1 MEVDT
6 SSTLL
11 NSRIDKMKKAIIIT
25 LAVGAFIALIVSKQ
39 ISGDEKQAEVNIAQ
53 VELGDI
59 ADSIMASGNLVFNTQ
74 VQLRSEVTGRVD
86 KIFVQEGQGVKQ
98 GDMLMRLDTTAFE
111 SEVTRSKAIL
121 RATEIEIKH
130 NKTRLANLERQ
141 LKRQKDLYDVGLG
154 NQESYENIESARDLA
169 KIDIESRIESYNQAQ
184 ASLQIAQD
192 RLSKSVFRA
201 PMSGLLASVNIKEGE
216 TVIAGTTNIIGSDL
230 MLVADPSAI
239 LAELRVDET
248 DIASIKLNQKANI
261 YAAAYPNKPFSGTV
275 INIGTSAKN
284 QAGSQGLSFKVKVLL
299 DTTER
304 QLYAGMSCR
313 AEIATSIAENGL
325 KLPIEAIQKE
335 DDKTFVWRLNSDNT
349 VSKIAVTV
357 GISSDIEQAITDGLN
372 EGDKIVIGPARPVS
386 LLTEGNVV
394 KLKSDADKEEA

>member
-1 MEVDT
+1 
-6 SSTLL
+6 
-11 NSRIDKMKKAIIIT
+11 MKKAIIIT
-25 LAVGAFIALIVSKQ
+25 IAIVAFVGLIISKQ
-39 ISGDEKQAEVNIAQ
+39 VTGDKKQAQVNIAQ
-53 VELGDI
+53 VEQGNI

-86 KIFVQEGQGVKQ
+86 KVFVEEGQSVKQ
-98 GDMLMRLDTTAFE
+98 GDILMRLDTTAFE
-111 SEVTRSKAIL
+111 SEVNRNQAVL

-130 NKTRLANLERQ
+130 SQTRLANLERQ
-141 LKRQKDLYDVGLG
+141 LKRQKELYDVGLG
-154 NQESYENIESARDLA
+154 NQESFENIESARDLA
-169 KIDIESRIESYNQAQ
+169 KIDIESRKESYNQAQ

-248 DIASIKLNQKANI
+248 DIASIKLNQQADI
-261 YAAAYPNKPFSGTV
+261 YAAAYPNKPFSGKV

-284 QAGSQGLSFKVKVLL
+284 QPGSQGLSFRVKVLL
-299 DTTER
+299 DPTDR

-335 DDKTFVWRLNSDNT
+335 EGKTFVWRLNSDNT
-349 VSKIAVTV
+349 VSKVIVSV
-357 GISSDIEQAITDGLN
+357 GISSDIEQAITEGLSK
-372 EGDKIVIGPARPVS
+372 GDNVVIGPARPISKLQEGDVVS
-386 LLTEGNVV
+386 LKN
-394 KLKSDADKEEA
+394 DADEETL

>member
-1 MEVDT
+1 VEVDT

-130 NKTRLANLERQ
+130 SRTRLTNLERQ

-349 VSKIAVTV
+349 VSKIAITV

-372 EGDKIVIGPARPVS
+372 EGDNIVIGPARPVS
-386 LLTEGNVV
+386 LLTEGDVV

>member
-39 ISGDEKQAEVNIAQ
+39 ISGDKKQAEVNIAQ

-130 NKTRLANLERQ
+130 SRTRLANLERQ

-386 LLTEGNVV
+386 LLTEGDVV

>member
-1 MEVDT
+1 
-6 SSTLL
+6 
-11 NSRIDKMKKAIIIT
+11 MKKAIIIT
-25 LAVGAFIALIVSKQ
+25 IAIVAFVGLIVSKQ
-39 ISGDEKQAEVNIAQ
+39 VTGDKKQAQVNIAQ
-53 VELGDI
+53 VEQGNI

-86 KIFVQEGQGVKQ
+86 KVFVEEGQSVKQ
-98 GDMLMRLDTTAFE
+98 GDILMRLDTTAFE
-111 SEVTRSKAIL
+111 SEVNRNQAVL

-130 NKTRLANLERQ
+130 SQTRLANLERQ
-141 LKRQKDLYDVGLG
+141 LKRQKELYDVGLG
-154 NQESYENIESARDLA
+154 NQESFENIESARDLA
-169 KIDIESRIESYNQAQ
+169 KIDIESRKESYNQAQ

-248 DIASIKLNQKANI
+248 DIASIKLNQQADI
-261 YAAAYPNKPFSGTV
+261 YAAAYPNEPFSGKV

-284 QAGSQGLSFKVKVLL
+284 QPGSQGLSFRVKVLL
-299 DTTER
+299 DPTDR

-335 DDKTFVWRLNSDNT
+335 EGKTFVWRLNSDNT
-349 VSKIAVTV
+349 VSKVIVSV
-357 GISSDIEQAITDGLN
+357 GISSDIEQAITEGLSK
-372 EGDKIVIGPARPVS
+372 GDNVVIGPARPISKLQEGDVVS
-386 LLTEGNVV
+386 LKN
-394 KLKSDADKEEA
+394 DADEETL

>member
-1 MEVDT
+1 
-6 SSTLL
+6 
-11 NSRIDKMKKAIIIT
+11 MKKAIIIT

-39 ISGDEKQAEVNIAQ
+39 ISGDKKQAEVNIAQ

-59 ADSIMASGNLVFNTQ
+59 ADSIMASGNLVFNTH

-386 LLTEGNVV
+386 LLTEGDVV

>member
-39 ISGDEKQAEVNIAQ
+39 ISGDKKQAEVNIAQ

-130 NKTRLANLERQ
+130 SRTRLTNLERQ

-349 VSKIAVTV
+349 VSKIAITV

-386 LLTEGNVV
+386 LLTEGDVV

>member
-39 ISGDEKQAEVNIAQ
+39 ISGDKKQAEVNIAQ

-130 NKTRLANLERQ
+130 SRTCLTNLERQ

-386 LLTEGNVV
+386 LLTEGDVV

>member
-1 MEVDT
+1 
-6 SSTLL
+6 
-11 NSRIDKMKKAIIIT
+11 MKKAIIIT
-25 LAVGAFIALIVSKQ
+25 LAIAAFIALIVSKQ
-39 ISGDEKQAEVNIAQ
+39 ISGDKKQPEVNIAH
-53 VELGDI
+53 VELGNI

-86 KIFVQEGQGVKQ
+86 KVFVEEGQSVKQ
-98 GDMLMRLDTTAFE
+98 GDILMRLDTTAFE
-111 SEVTRSKAIL
+111 SEVTRNKALL

-130 NKTRLANLERQ
+130 SQIRLVNFERQ
-141 LKRQKDLYDVGLG
+141 LKRQKELYDVGLG
-154 NQESYENIESARDLA
+154 NEEAYENLASARDLA
-169 KIDIESRIESYNQAQ
+169 KIDIESRKESFNQAH

-192 RLSKSVFRA
+192 RLNKSVFKA

-248 DIASIKLNQKANI
+248 DIASIKLHQKANI
-261 YAAAYPNKPFSGTV
+261 YAAAYPNNPFTGTV

-284 QAGSQGLSFKVKVLL
+284 QPGSQGLSFKVKVLL
-299 DTTER
+299 DATDR

-325 KLPIEAIQKE
+325 KLPIEAIRKQ
-335 DDKTFVWRLNSDNT
+335 DDSTFVWRLNNDNS
-349 VSKIAVTV
+349 VSKVTVAV
-357 GISSDIEQAITDGLN
+357 GISSDIEQAITEGLN
-372 EGDKIVIGPARPVS
+372 EGDKIVIGPARPIS
-386 LLTEGNVV
+386 TLKEGDTV
-394 KLKSDADKEEA
+394 KVKAAAKENN

>member
-1 MEVDT
+1 
-6 SSTLL
+6 
-11 NSRIDKMKKAIIIT
+11 MKKAIIIT

-130 NKTRLANLERQ
+130 SRTRLTNLERQ

-349 VSKIAVTV
+349 VSKIAITV
-357 GISSDIEQAITDGLN
+357 GISSDIEQAITEGLN

-386 LLTEGNVV
+386 LLTEGDVV

>member
-1 MEVDT
+1 VEVDT

-39 ISGDEKQAEVNIAQ
+39 ISGDKKQAEVNIAQ

-130 NKTRLANLERQ
+130 SRTRLTNLERQ

-386 LLTEGNVV
+386 LLTEGDVV

>member
-1 MEVDT
+1 
-6 SSTLL
+6 
-11 NSRIDKMKKAIIIT
+11 MKKAIIIT

-39 ISGDEKQAEVNIAQ
+39 ISDDEKQAEVNIAQ

-386 LLTEGNVV
+386 LLTEGDVV

>member
-1 MEVDT
+1 
-6 SSTLL
+6 
-11 NSRIDKMKKAIIIT
+11 MKKAIIIT

-59 ADSIMASGNLVFNTQ
+59 TDSIMASGNLVFNTQ

-130 NKTRLANLERQ
+130 SRTRLTNLERQ

-325 KLPIEAIQKE
+325 KRPIEAIQKE

-386 LLTEGNVV
+386 LLTEGDVV

>member
-1 MEVDT
+1 
-6 SSTLL
+6 
-11 NSRIDKMKKAIIIT
+11 MKKAIIIT
-25 LAVGAFIALIVSKQ
+25 IAVVAFIGLIVSKQ
-39 ISGDEKQAEVNIAQ
+39 VTDDKKQALVNIAQ
-53 VELGDI
+53 VEQGSI

-86 KIFVQEGQGVKQ
+86 KVFVEEGQSVKQ
-98 GDMLMRLDTTAFE
+98 GDILMRLDTTAFE
-111 SEVTRSKAIL
+111 SEVNRNQAVL

-130 NKTRLANLERQ
+130 SQTRLANLERQ
-141 LKRQKDLYDVGLG
+141 LKRQKELYDVGLG
-154 NQESYENIESARDLA
+154 NQESFENIESARDLA
-169 KIDIESRIESYNQAQ
+169 KIDIESRKESYNQAQ

-248 DIASIKLNQKANI
+248 DIASIKLNQQADI
-261 YAAAYPNKPFSGTV
+261 YAAAYPNKPFSGKV

-284 QAGSQGLSFKVKVLL
+284 QPGSQGLSFRVKVLL
-299 DTTER
+299 DPTDR

-335 DDKTFVWRLNSDNT
+335 EGKTFVWRLNSDNT
-349 VSKIAVTV
+349 VSKVIVSV
-357 GISSDIEQAITDGLN
+357 GISSDIEQAITEGLSK
-372 EGDKIVIGPARPVS
+372 GDNVVIGPARPISKLQEGDVVS
-386 LLTEGNVV
+386 LKN
-394 KLKSDADKEEA
+394 DADEETL

>member
-130 NKTRLANLERQ
+130 SRTRLTNLERQ

-284 QAGSQGLSFKVKVLL
+284 QSGSQGLSFKVKVLL

-349 VSKIAVTV
+349 VSKIAISV

-372 EGDKIVIGPARPVS
+372 EGDNIVIGPARPVS
-386 LLTEGNVV
+386 LLTEGDVV

>member
-1 MEVDT
+1 
-6 SSTLL
+6 
-11 NSRIDKMKKAIIIT
+11 MKKAIIIT
-25 LAVGAFIALIVSKQ
+25 IAIVAFVGLIVSKQ
-39 ISGDEKQAEVNIAQ
+39 VTGDKKQAQVNIAQ
-53 VELGDI
+53 VEQGNI

-86 KIFVQEGQGVKQ
+86 KVFVEEGQSVKQ
-98 GDMLMRLDTTAFE
+98 GDILMRLDTTAFE
-111 SEVTRSKAIL
+111 SEVNRNQAVL

-130 NKTRLANLERQ
+130 SQTRLANLERQ
-141 LKRQKDLYDVGLG
+141 LKRQKELYDVGLG
-154 NQESYENIESARDLA
+154 NQESFENIESARDLA
-169 KIDIESRIESYNQAQ
+169 KIDIESRKESYNQAQ

-248 DIASIKLNQKANI
+248 DIASIKLNQQADI
-261 YAAAYPNKPFSGTV
+261 YAAAYPNKPFSGKV

-284 QAGSQGLSFKVKVLL
+284 QPGSQGLSFRVKVLL
-299 DTTER
+299 DPTDR

-335 DDKTFVWRLNSDNT
+335 EAKTFVWRLNSDNT
-349 VSKIAVTV
+349 VSKVIVSV
-357 GISSDIEQAITDGLN
+357 GISSDIEQAITEGLSK
-372 EGDKIVIGPARPVS
+372 GDNVVIGPARPISKLQEGDVVS
-386 LLTEGNVV
+386 LKN
-394 KLKSDADKEEA
+394 DADEETL

>member
-1 MEVDT
+1 
-6 SSTLL
+6 
-11 NSRIDKMKKAIIIT
+11 MKKAIIIT

-130 NKTRLANLERQ
+130 SRTRLTNLERQ

-357 GISSDIEQAITDGLN
+357 GISSDIEQAITEGLN

-386 LLTEGNVV
+386 LLTEGDVV

>member
-1 MEVDT
+1 
-6 SSTLL
+6 
-11 NSRIDKMKKAIIIT
+11 MKKAIIIT
-25 LAVGAFIALIVSKQ
+25 IAIVAFVGLIVSKQ
-39 ISGDEKQAEVNIAQ
+39 VTGDKKQAQVNIAQ
-53 VELGDI
+53 VEQGNI

-86 KIFVQEGQGVKQ
+86 KVFVEEGQSVKQ
-98 GDMLMRLDTTAFE
+98 GDILMRLDTTAFE
-111 SEVTRSKAIL
+111 SEVNRNQAVL

-130 NKTRLANLERQ
+130 SQTRLANLERQ
-141 LKRQKDLYDVGLG
+141 LKRQKELYDVGLG
-154 NQESYENIESARDLA
+154 NQESFENIKSARDLA
-169 KIDIESRIESYNQAQ
+169 KIDIESRKESYNQAQ

-248 DIASIKLNQKANI
+248 DIASIKLNQQADI
-261 YAAAYPNKPFSGTV
+261 YAAAYPNKPFSGKV

-284 QAGSQGLSFKVKVLL
+284 QPGSQGLSFRVKVLL
-299 DTTER
+299 DPTDR

-335 DDKTFVWRLNSDNT
+335 EGKTFVWRLNSDNT
-349 VSKIAVTV
+349 VSKVIVSV
-357 GISSDIEQAITDGLN
+357 GISSDIEQAITEGLSK
-372 EGDKIVIGPARPVS
+372 GDNVVIGPARPISKLQEGDVVS
-386 LLTEGNVV
+386 LKN
-394 KLKSDADKEEA
+394 DADEEAI